1 MGFELRERWGGQP
14 LWARWALAVY
24 LIGFLE
30 GSCVHIL
37 DLVRDGVHAYAAF
50 PQVPLRGFFAGLAIL
65 DPLVA
70 GLVALVHR
78 KGIWL
83 AGAVMVTDVC
93 ANWWG
98 NRHWL
103 EDDPARLLWLSPITV
118 FGLFV
123 VAFLLPLQRTVVR

>member
-1 MGFELRERWGGQP
+1 M
-14 LWARWALAVY
+14 Y

-37 DLVRDGVHAYAAF
+37 DLVRDGIHAYAAF
-50 PQVPLRGFFAGLAIL
+50 PQVPLQGFFVGLAIL

-70 GLVALVHR
+70 VLVALVHR
-78 KGIWL
+78 TGIWL
-83 AGAVMVTDVC
+83 AGAVMVTDVF

-103 EDDPARLLWLSPITV
+103 EDGPARLLSLSPITV

-123 VAFLLPLQRTVVR
+123 VAFLLPLQRTVAR